1 MSWFSN
7 KQKVVFRNTIE
18 SEYCALTSI
27 ASKIIWIQSILQEI
41 CLSSSSPPLLWCDNE
56 SATHLAANPMFHAR
70 TKHIELD
77 FHFIQDRVLSKQL
90 IIQYIPS
97 FEQFADIFT
106 KHISSS

>member
-1 MSWFSN
+1 MSWSSN
-7 KQKVVFRNTIE
+7 KQKVVSRSSAE
-18 SEYCALTSI
+18 PKYRALVST

-41 CLSSSSPPLLWCDNE
+41 CFSSSSPPLLWCDNK
-56 SATHLAANPMFHAR
+56 SATHLVANPMFHAR

-77 FHFIQDRVLSKQL
+77 LHFIRDRVLGKQL
-90 IIQYIPS
+90 IIQYISS